1 MSLFSQRRSA
11 SSLLLPEE
19 ICSACCGHALPE
31 ICSVRGC
38 RPHEV
43 VKTRLSVRNIC
54 CDAEVRLIKR
64 ILEPLKGV
72 ETAHCPIP
80 CCLAPEAILDR
91 LNKSGLGAALLG
103 QGAGADDDIIEFDFL
118 LWFQLH
124 IRHLSV
130 LLSGLLLI
138 IGNSVVIATGGAVAQ
153 GEMAD
158 AALVIVLYN
167 LAKVIEQIAMSRVS
181 KAFRASEQYLSGDVI
196 SLRPGEE
203 CPADGVVTRGS
214 ASCSEAAITGE
225 ARPVEKKKQHKIA
238 SGCVILNG
246 YVEVTLTK
254 DYSNSTLSQIE
265 AKVEEAQM
273 QRTGKQLVLER
284 FARIWTPVV
293 LLTVLIV
300 CTVVPLSTGESFH
313 DWIHR
318 GLVILLTACPC
329 AIVIGAPLATTCAIA
344 AAATRG
350 VLIKKPQTVELL
362 PSIRSAGLDKTGTLT
377 KGDLDPLK
385 MAAAVEMKSAH
396 PISAAI
402 VSKAVGC
409 VGEAFETADEP
420 AVKKFKNLPG
430 VGAQGNVS
438 FGSKTASVLVGNHR
452 VLEAVADPG
461 ARSMFANF
469 QRCHPHDTT
478 VAVVV
483 NGTLRLGMAL
493 NDTIRS
499 DAAKVVEELNALG
512 CEPVMLTG
520 DAEAAGRH
528 VAIAT
533 GLDPSVCYFSMHP
546 EDKHD
551 WVQKQE
557 DSGKPALM
565 LGDGIND
572 ATALAIASVGV
583 AMGETSAALAANSAD
598 MVMMTDKL
606 QRLSQCIRLCRYAVW
621 IERLNIILPCLVKI
635 VEVGFALFGYLALW
649 MAIVAD
655 LGGLLLVLILGLSV
669 LSQRFWREI
678 ADSPEY
684 ADAELQSRSILGV
697 NKTRSAPCIA
707 WSQVLLNH
715 SGSILKQFAPGELI
729 SLTVDE
735 VLTAAKTDEF
745 GDSDSR
751 LRLTGA
757 DVKIHIFYTNKGY
770 CQMDLKSDR
779 IRIKSNNGLL
789 RRFNYIL
796 AHEDDLDSNEREK
809 YVDFVY
815 KRVLVDGA
823 RASIDGLR
831 LCERRTFV
839 LRGEEYMK
847 SGSRLTDVL
856 MENDNLQSRCAEV
869 TQSLEKTLEVA
880 ASVITAGAEDGA
892 RAEIYRDEVQRIGKA
907 TKMSPQIWLD
917 GSVYAGEWV
926 GTVRPVFPCSRLGGV
941 MSGSGLVSWCSA
953 LVSKVGAVDTIAE

>member
-1 MSLFSQRRSA
+1 MTALEHSHTAKLEHSYTSQSIKSALQTTKSGAKTMRSQRTFARSRTSFMSLFSQRRSA

-72 ETAHCPIP
+72 ETVSMNPFSKICVVAHCPIP

-138 IGNSVVIATGGAVAQ
+138 IGAILHATLGHDEQAGLGCQIAAICIGIPFILWEAGVNLSKCQLDLAALVVIATGGAVAQ

-181 KAFRASEQYLSGDVI
+181 KALRTVMQLETIRMVSLAQDGRMVAAEELKEGDVI

-377 KGDLDPLK
+377 KGEFAVLHVETFVQGSDPGDLDPLK

-684 ADAELQSRSILGV
+684 AAISERTS
-697 NKTRSAPCIA
+697 
-707 WSQVLLNH
+707 
-715 SGSILKQFAPGELI
+715 SGSSE
-729 SLTVDE
+729 SLPESCV
-735 VLTAAKTDEF
+735 
-745 GDSDSR
+745 
-751 LRLTGA
+751 
-757 DVKIHIFYTNKGY
+757 
-770 CQMDLKSDR
+770 
-779 IRIKSNNGLL
+779 
-789 RRFNYIL
+789 
-796 AHEDDLDSNEREK
+796 
-809 YVDFVY
+809 
-815 KRVLVDGA
+815 
-823 RASIDGLR
+823 
-831 LCERRTFV
+831 
-839 LRGEEYMK
+839 
-847 SGSRLTDVL
+847 
-856 MENDNLQSRCAEV
+856 
-869 TQSLEKTLEVA
+869 
-880 ASVITAGAEDGA
+880 
-892 RAEIYRDEVQRIGKA
+892 
-907 TKMSPQIWLD
+907 
-917 GSVYAGEWV
+917 
-926 GTVRPVFPCSRLGGV
+926 
-941 MSGSGLVSWCSA
+941 
-953 LVSKVGAVDTIAE
+953 